1 LTKNSQKPTVFYI
14 PVNYNAAGTVL
25 GGMFKTRNAIEAVI
39 IAAAICVP
47 LYKFANIPVMQKI
60 IITVIVVLPLVIIA
74 LIGINDGSLFQYFG
88 DVFYYLTSKKN
99 IMFFSVFEHEQEE
112 LLKKQQKKYKPVKAK
127 KNKKGK

>member
-74 LIGINDGSLFQYFG
+74 LIGINGSLFQYFG